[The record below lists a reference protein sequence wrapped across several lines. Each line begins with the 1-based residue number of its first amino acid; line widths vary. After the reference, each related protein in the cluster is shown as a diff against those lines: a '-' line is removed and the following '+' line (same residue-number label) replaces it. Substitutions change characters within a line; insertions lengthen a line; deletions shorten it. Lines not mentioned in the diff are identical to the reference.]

1 VTEREDQQ
9 LVDFLYDELSE
20 QEAEA
25 FEERAARD
33 PARAGEVRE
42 LTAALETLRSIDL
55 EEEPPARLDGLILAH
70 ARQAAEKAAEAPS
83 WWRKLVTGP
92 WVGLA
97 TAGVA
102 ALFVAVIAVPQV
114 MRSPELDEAS
124 KVAFAPPPPT
134 VATPPAEPAAPLGR
148 VAQLAEA
155 PAPATAASP
164 GALGATAAG
173 SDRDAEKT
181 EDLRGALDDGESDR
195 LVHGSQH
202 KALPPSGGKGD
213 GRGRGALPAMDLA
226 KAKPSDLSAG
236 DADADKKPT
245 ANEVGRGYSG
255 TRGQTEGAGGAG
267 LGAIGGGLTEEKKAK
282 LRGGERREAPAQ
294 EPEAEPAA
302 APPPPLPAFSAP
314 VAPAPVASAPVA
326 PAERQAR
333 KTAVDETVASGSSV
347 EDRAAANERSD
358 DATRS
363 GAAGPRAPAT
373 EEAPASKA
381 AAPAKKAEP
390 AARPSRAKDDA
401 VSSAKDQ
408 ALDDAA
414 IAAQALDQAARAL
427 AAHNGEQARSILRS
441 ARARIPATK
450 GAGRISLRL
459 AQLEVEAKRW
469 VLARAYAREALRDG
483 DPTVRGQAEQL
494 IRQAD
499 LADAPR

>member
-1 VTEREDQQ
+1 MTEREDQQ

-55 EEEPPARLDGLILAH
+55 EEEPPSRLDGLILAH

-114 MRSPELDEAS
+114 MRSPDLDEAS
-124 KVAFAPPPPT
+124 KVGFAPPAPA

-173 SDRDAEKT
+173 SDRNAQEKT
-181 EDLRGALDDGESDR
+181 EDLRDALDDGEKDR

-202 KALPPSGGKGD
+202 KALPPSGGKAD
-213 GRGRGALPAMDLA
+213 GRVRGALPAMDLA
-226 KAKPSDLSAG
+226 KAKPTDLSAG
-236 DADADKKPT
+236 DVDADKKPPT
-245 ANEVGRGYSG
+245 NEVGLGYSG
-255 TRGQTEGAGGAG
+255 TRGQAEGAGGAG
-267 LGAIGGGLTEEKKAK
+267 LGAIGGLAEEKKAK
-282 LRGGERREAPAQ
+282 LKGGERREAPAE
-294 EPEAEPAA
+294 EPEAAPVA
-302 APPPPLPAFSAP
+302 APPAPPPAASAP
-314 VAPAPVASAPVA
+314 VAPAPVASAPKA
-326 PAERQAR
+326 SAERQGR
-333 KTAVDETVASGSSV
+333 KTAADETVASGSSL
-347 EDRAAANERSD
+347 EDRAAGNERSD

-363 GAAGPRAPAT
+363 GGPRPAT

-381 AAPAKKAEP
+381 VAPAKKAE
-390 AARPSRAKDDA
+390 ATARPSRAKDDA
-401 VSSAKDQ
+401 VGSAKEQ

-427 AAHNGEQARSILRS
+427 AGHNGEQARSILRA

-450 GAGRISLRL
+450 GAGRLSLRL

-483 DPTVRGQAEQL
+483 DPTVRAQAEQL